1 MGKIFL
7 ILLLVSFVF
16 AQDLGFPSQKLPP
29 IICEDVF
36 KCVAFF
42 FDKILKVILVLALA
56 LSTIFIAWAGILYI
70 TKGGGEEIKKIHQML
85 VWAAIGLIVALLS
98 FAFVKY
104 LEGVLSRIGQP
115 EVPSGPLE
123 APPEQRKWLQ
133 PGAPSGPLEPSPGQ
147 RIWLLPYL
155 FNFVYAQI
163 QEPIPPE
170 SLNCGG
176 ISIPSV
182 FQGSSSGQ
190 NILMTCLLY
199 YAQKILSLLYI
210 LALMM
215 GVIFIALAGI
225 SYIVQPQKS
234 KDIHQKLIY
243 GIIGIVIAILSF
255 TIVKIIDAFFTK
267 K

>member
-1 MGKIFL
+1 MEKIFL

-70 TKGGGEEIKKIHQML
+70 TKGGSKDVEKVHQMIA
-85 VWAAIGLIVALLS
+85 WAAIGFIVAFSS
-98 FAFVKY
+98 FVLVKA
-104 LEGVLSRIGQP
+104 LEIWVIKGQ
-115 EVPSGPLE
+115 VY
-123 APPEQRKWLQ
+123 
-133 PGAPSGPLEPSPGQ
+133 
-147 RIWLLPYL
+147 I

-163 QEPIPPE
+163 QEPTPPE

>member
-70 TKGGGEEIKKIHQML
+70 TKGGSKDVEKVHQMIA
-85 VWAAIGLIVALLS
+85 WAAIGFIVAFSS
-98 FAFVKY
+98 FVLVKA
-104 LEGVLSRIGQP
+104 LEIWVIKGQ
-115 EVPSGPLE
+115 VY
-123 APPEQRKWLQ
+123 
-133 PGAPSGPLEPSPGQ
+133 
-147 RIWLLPYL
+147 I

-163 QEPIPPE
+163 QEPTPPE

>member
-29 IICEDVF
+29 IICEDIF

-70 TKGGGEEIKKIHQML
+70 TKGGSKDVEKVHQMIA
-85 VWAAIGLIVALLS
+85 WAAIGFIVAFSS
-98 FAFVKY
+98 FVLVKA
-104 LEGVLSRIGQP
+104 LEIWVIKGQ
-115 EVPSGPLE
+115 VY
-123 APPEQRKWLQ
+123 
-133 PGAPSGPLEPSPGQ
+133 
-147 RIWLLPYL
+147 I

-163 QEPIPPE
+163 QEPTPQE